1 MGCTIP
7 LLSVPVITAALLLN
21 YQVHAFQS
29 SSLFKSKSH
38 RTRQYAA
45 STETGESTDEKVAT
59 IVPPSGSFRD
69 TLAGELSV
77 TSLNI
82 LAPSYHWLGLDE
94 NEKATRIEEDRQD
107 RVPLAI
113 DLAKRTNA
121 DILCLQE
128 VEGEGSE
135 TYLKELLAKP
145 LENFAGYDSYLWSAL
160 HPSRKGDVVGLC
172 VAWRSQKH
180 NVSHD
185 DPWHTPRSMS
195 FRLISSGEA
204 DIL

>member
-1 MGCTIP
+1 MRCIP
-7 LLSVPVITAALLLN
+7 SLVVPVITAALLLN
-21 YQVHAFQS
+21 HQGHAFQS
-29 SSLFKSKSH
+29 LSIFKRASH
-38 RTRQYAA
+38 RTRQYA
-45 STETGESTDEKVAT
+45 SSTGESTDEQVAT

-69 TLAGELSV
+69 SVAGELSV

-82 LAPSYHWLGLDE
+82 LAPSYHWLGLDG
-94 NEKATRIEEDRQD
+94 NEKAKRIEQDRQS

-128 VEGEGSE
+128 VESEGSE
-135 TYLKELLAKP
+135 TYLNDLLAKP

-185 DPWHTPRSMS
+185 SW
-195 FRLISSGEA
+195 
-204 DIL
+204 